1 MFKELGHWLDAG
13 LHDHPGAGWPRSW
26 RSFYRLCIPT
36 PKDRRGCGAAHP
48 IVDRNRGHLTADGA
62 LRDLELSSAGLV
74 APDSCAVYQLV
85 LASITVLAALP
96 VLLAAPIFVSL
107 QLLLGIFTA
116 CLWLTWTCA
125 QLNRPLLGISTY
137 ALVWYLESFSRPAT
151 RGSI

>member
-1 MFKELGHWLDAG
+1 MAAVVALVLSAMYPHA
-13 LHDHPGAGWPRSW
+13 PRPA
-26 RSFYRLCIPT
+26 RL
-36 PKDRRGCGAAHP
+36 RRCSS
-48 IVDRNRGHLTADGA
+48 IVDRKSGHLTADGA
-62 LRDLELSSAGLV
+62 LRDLELSSAALWRPTP
-74 APDSCAVYQLV
+74 ALFTSIV

-137 ALVWYLESFSRPAT
+137 ALVCISKAFPT
-151 RGSI
+151 CHQGSI